1 MTWNPGETPGF
12 VYVEVEMIK
21 VGDLVQTNNW
31 YFIVD
36 SPETVKVMMDDA
48 TSPAEIYMVTEIED
62 RMCRIVLP
70 GGDLQGWID
79 KNKLMKFDR
88 FV

>member
-1 MTWNPGETPGF
+1 MKPGGNSGF
-12 VYVEVEMIK
+12 RACGVEMIK

-36 SPETVKVMMDDA
+36 SPETVKITMDDA
-48 TSPAEIYMVTEIED
+48 TSPGEVYMVTEIED